1 MNETKFHKEYEKR
14 AQKALEH
21 HLKVLELAHKLP
33 IDEFEEF
40 YDHEIETY
48 GNVLQGILWQLH
60 LNKSEGCK

>member
-1 MNETKFHKEYEKR
+1 MNETEFHMEYEKR

-40 YDHEIETY
+40 YDQEFGTY
-48 GNVLQGILWQLH
+48 GNALQGILLQLDYE
-60 LNKSEGCK
+60 KGID

>member
-1 MNETKFHKEYEKR
+1 MYETEFHKEYEKR

-40 YDHEIETY
+40 FDQEIETY
-48 GNVLQGILWQLH
+48 GNVLQGILLQLDYEMKG
-60 LNKSEGCK
+60 ND

>member
-48 GNVLQGILWQLH
+48 GNVLQGILWQLDYEM
-60 LNKSEGCK
+60 KEIG

>member
-1 MNETKFHKEYEKR
+1 MNETQFHKEYEKR

-40 YDHEIETY
+40 HDQEIETY
-48 GNVLQGILWQLH
+48 GNVLQGILCQLDYEM
-60 LNKSEGCK
+60 KAI

>member
-1 MNETKFHKEYEKR
+1 MKQNFTRNTKKR

-60 LNKSEGCK
+60 YEMKGIE

>member
-33 IDEFEEF
+33 INEFEEF
-40 YDHEIETY
+40 YDQEIETY
-48 GNVLQGILWQLH
+48 GNVLQGILWQLDYEM
-60 LNKSEGCK
+60 KEIG

>member
-1 MNETKFHKEYEKR
+1 MNKTEFHKEYEKR

-40 YDHEIETY
+40 FDQESETY
-48 GNVLQGILWQLH
+48 GNVLQGILCQLDYEM
-60 LNKSEGCK
+60 KGIG

>member
-33 IDEFEEF
+33 INEFEEF
-40 YDHEIETY
+40 YDQEIETY

-60 LNKSEGCK
+60 YEMKGIE

>member
-1 MNETKFHKEYEKR
+1 MKHNSTRNTKKR

-40 YDHEIETY
+40 HDQEIETY
-48 GNVLQGILWQLH
+48 GNVLQGILCQLDYEM
-60 LNKSEGCK
+60 KGIE